1 MRRTRIQ
8 EVVFNGQP
16 ANVQWVFIDGK
27 VLKTRGKLVG
37 VDHGAVVKAAQKA
50 ADRIRRDL
58 PG

>member
-27 VLKTRGKLVG
+27 VLKIRGKLVG